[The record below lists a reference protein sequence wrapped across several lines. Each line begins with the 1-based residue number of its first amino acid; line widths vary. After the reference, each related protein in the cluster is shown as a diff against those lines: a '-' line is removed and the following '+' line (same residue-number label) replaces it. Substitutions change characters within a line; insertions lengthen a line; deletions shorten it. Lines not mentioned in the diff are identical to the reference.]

1 MRAHLQRLAD
11 RRRRRDPHPHLS
23 AARPAPE
30 PPSAEPEQRTREAG
44 GSEDVATY
52 TCACGF
58 HWEAP
63 VSTSVECPHCGAG
76 QAW

>member
-1 MRAHLQRLAD
+1 MRAHLQRFAE
-11 RRRRRDPHPHLS
+11 RRRRRDAHSRLP

-30 PPSAEPEQRTREAG
+30 PPSTEPEQRTREAG
-44 GSEDVATY
+44 GPEDVAIY

-63 VSTSVECPHCGAG
+63 VSTSVACPHCGAG